1 MASQR
6 AATPESLAN
15 DAALTDAHLEHFI
28 GSLELAENLRDAIR
42 YALLGGGKRL
52 RPALALECCAAVG
65 APRQAA
71 LPAAAAVELIHAFS
85 LAHDDLPAMDDDDLR
100 RGRPTLHKAFNEAM
114 AILAGDAM
122 TVLAFRALCDDSIDP
137 ALAGRLCREL
147 ADASAAMIVG
157 QVYDTLGGMPAG
169 LSAGEEVALIHRCK
183 TGALLL
189 ASCRMGALMGIA
201 RAGCRGASEGGATG
215 NRPHPA
221 DSVGHPLPEGEGALH
236 ALTSYGTAVGIMY
249 QIVDDLLDVEQ
260 TTENT
265 GKRTGKDADAG
276 KLTFPGVLGVE
287 RSRAEVERLRT
298 LAQEAIRPFG
308 PAGAE
313 LSRIC
318 DFLAVRTS

>member
-1 MASQR
+1 MSSQH
-6 AATPESLAN
+6 AAPPDCLTTN
-15 DAALTDAHLEHFI
+15 AALTDAHLEQFI
-28 GSLELAENLRDAIR
+28 GRLELAENLRGAIR

-65 APRQAA
+65 ADRRSA

-100 RGRPTLHKAFNEAM
+100 RGRPTLHKAFDEAM

-122 TVLAFRALCDDSIDP
+122 TVLAFRALCESTIDP
-137 ALAGRLCREL
+137 SLSGRLCREL

-157 QVYDTLGGMPAG
+157 QVYDTLGGMPDT
-169 LSAGEEVALIHRCK
+169 LSKGEQVALIHRCK

-189 ASCRMGALMGIA
+189 ASCRMGALMGMWG
-201 RAGCRGASEGGATG
+201 RPSDTG
-215 NRPHPA
+215 LA
-221 DSVGHPLPEGEGALH
+221 
-236 ALTSYGTAVGIMY
+236 ALTSYGTAIGLMY

-260 TTENT
+260 TTEKT

-287 RSRAEVERLRT
+287 RSRAEVERLRA
-298 LAQEAIRPFG
+298 LAQESIRPFG
-308 PAGAE
+308 PAGTE

>member
-1 MASQR
+1 MPTPPSGTPSR
-6 AATPESLAN
+6 AAPPESLARG
-15 DAALTDAHLEHFI
+15 AAICDAHLDRFI

-65 APRQAA
+65 APREAA

-100 RGRPTLHKAFNEAM
+100 RGRPTLHRAFPEAM

-122 TVLAFRALCDDSIDP
+122 TVLAFRSLCDDSVEP
-137 ALAGRLCREL
+137 ALSGMLCREL

-157 QVYDTLGGMPAG
+157 QVYDTLGGMPDS
-169 LSAGEEVALIHRCK
+169 LSEHEKVALIHRCK

-189 ASCRMGALMGIA
+189 ASCRMGALMGLW
-201 RAGCRGASEGGATG
+201 ATG
-215 NRPHPA
+215 WRTGRDA
-221 DSVGHPLPEGEGALH
+221 RTGLLDAL
-236 ALTSYGTAVGIMY
+236 SSFGTAVGLMY

-260 TTENT
+260 TTENA

-276 KLTFPGVLGVE
+276 KVTFPGVLGVE
-287 RSRAEVERLRT
+287 RSRAEVERLR
-298 LAQEAIRPFG
+298 AAAHDSIRPLG
-308 PAGAE
+308 PSGTE
-313 LSRIC
+313 LARIC
-318 DFLAVRTS
+318 EFLAVRTS